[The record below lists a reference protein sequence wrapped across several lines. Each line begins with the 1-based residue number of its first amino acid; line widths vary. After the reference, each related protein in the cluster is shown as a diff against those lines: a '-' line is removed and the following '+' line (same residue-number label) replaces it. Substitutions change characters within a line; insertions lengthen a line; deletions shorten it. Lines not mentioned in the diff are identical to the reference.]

1 MAEEE
6 AQHEP
11 TMEEILSSI
20 RRIISEDGEPVD
32 EDEESPEP
40 EPTPEPEPEPE
51 PTPEPEPEP
60 VAAAPEPEPA
70 VEEAFDENV
79 LELTDAVE
87 EDADIIDLVEP
98 LPEPAVAGPAATG
111 APAEYLDD
119 SLVSDPTADAT
130 TAAFSA
136 LAGTVSDAKGVAL
149 GRTHQTLE
157 ELVRELLRPM
167 LKEWLDANLEPIV
180 ARAVEREIT
189 KLAGRADKD

>member
-1 MAEEE
+1 VAEEE
-6 AQHEP
+6 AQDEP
-11 TMEEILSSI
+11 TMEKILSSI
-20 RRIISEDGEPVD
+20 REIISEDGEPVD
-32 EDEESPEP
+32 EDEELTEP
-40 EPTPEPEPEPE
+40 GPTAEPEPEPEPE
-51 PTPEPEPEP
+51 PGL
-60 VAAAPEPEPA
+60 VAAPKPEPA

-87 EDADIIDLVEP
+87 EDGDIFDLEEP
-98 LPEPAVAGPAATG
+98 LPESAVARPAATG
-111 APAEYLDD
+111 TPTEYLDNN
-119 SLVSDPTADAT
+119 LVSDPTADVT

-136 LAGTVSDAKGVAL
+136 LAGAVSDAKGVAL

-157 ELVRELLRPM
+157 ELVRDLLRPM

>member
-1 MAEEE
+1 VAEEE
-6 AQHEP
+6 AQDEP
-11 TMEEILSSI
+11 TMEKILSSI
-20 RRIISEDGEPVD
+20 REIISEDGEPVD
-32 EDEESPEP
+32 EDEEFPEP
-40 EPTPEPEPEPE
+40 GPTPEPEPG
-51 PTPEPEPEP
+51 P
-60 VAAAPEPEPA
+60 VAAPEPEPA

-87 EDADIIDLVEP
+87 EDGDILDLVEP
-98 LPEPAVAGPAATG
+98 LPEPAVARPAATG
-111 APAEYLDD
+111 TPTEYMDNN
-119 SLVSDPTADAT
+119 LVSDPTADVT

-136 LAGTVSDAKGVAL
+136 LAGAVSDAKGVAL

-157 ELVRELLRPM
+157 ELVRDLLRPM